1 MKKVAFIE
9 KTCGFSSLEDKAEQ
23 LKRVGH
29 LEAIIDDPI
38 TGERMKYYS
47 MSALH
52 DFNLCAEVTYL
63 GARIVSV
70 RNVPED
76 ILRQIKVKAP
86 VFGGF

>member
-23 LKRVGH
+23 LKKVGH

-47 MSALH
+47 MAALH
-52 DFNLCAEVTYL
+52 DFDLCAEVVYRA
-63 GARIVSV
+63 GRIVSV
-70 RNVPED
+70 RNVSED
-76 ILRQIKVKAP
+76 ILRQIKVQAP
-86 VFGGF
+86 VYGGF